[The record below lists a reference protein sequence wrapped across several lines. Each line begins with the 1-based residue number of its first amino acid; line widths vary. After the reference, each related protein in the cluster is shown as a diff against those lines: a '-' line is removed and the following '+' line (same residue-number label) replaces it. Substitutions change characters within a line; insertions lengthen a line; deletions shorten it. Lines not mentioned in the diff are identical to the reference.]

1 MTRTI
6 HFFLQHI
13 EKKQTMIKALTTL
26 KTENSRLKEMI
37 DAKSKQ
43 IEDMNEE
50 LQTVVFAKQ
59 NLHNIIS
66 ILFSRIETIKVT
78 KNKVYDAIQLQQQ
91 KASELKDNCKE
102 VLEQF
107 NTLCSKSDEGIHG
120 ILHLS

>member
-26 KTENSRLKEMI
+26 KTDNSRLKEMI
-37 DAKSKQ
+37 DAKTKQ

-50 LQTVVFAKQ
+50 LQRVVFAKQ

-66 ILFSRIETIKVT
+66 ILFSKIEAIKVT
-78 KNKVYDAIQLQQQ
+78 KNSVCDAIQLQYQ
-91 KASELKDNCKE
+91 KASELKDNCEK
-102 VLEQF
+102 VFEQF
-107 NTLCSKSDEGIHG
+107 NTLCFKNDEGMNSIH
-120 ILHLS
+120 H